1 MPIDGWLRTSQTA
14 AMAFLCVFE
23 DGDEPSAAAGLHI
36 VHRLRVGCSSYVG
49 GTSYVYLR
57 SPDWISSFM
66 TRSEQSIC
74 GCGYVPRYG
83 TLCFDVVAIE
93 ISRQLGT

>member
-23 DGDEPSAAAGLHI
+23 DGDEPSAAAGLHT
-36 VHRLRVGCSSYVG
+36 VHRLRVGYQLLGLPTV
-49 GTSYVYLR
+49 LR

-93 ISRQLGT
+93 ISRQVGT